1 MSIQSTINQGMSV
14 AALLFSQSDFAKET
28 RDIRMAEKNINKLS
42 TISNE
47 ASEGIKAYVTGD
59 PELIHEGVD
68 VKADVPELGIKAR
81 AQEDIAGEREKIARL
96 RPTSEN
102 IASHIKAQENI
113 GEGTLADAYHNPE
126 KYTFRTVD
134 GKMSW
139 RMKQDT
145 AKTAANDALAAEAE
159 RIAATPSF
167 DLSKLAEG
175 PRARV
180 ERAYQRAERDTYY
193 LNKNKKEDTK

>member
-14 AALLFSQSDFAKET
+14 AALLFSQSDTAKNL
-28 RDIRMAEKNINKLS
+28 RSIRMAKKDIATYETMADEGR
-42 TISNE
+42 TIEGEVEERMANFTNPSNE
-47 ASEGIKAYVTGD
+47 LRKEAAENVAAAQTTIAEMGERGYKELFRLKPSAETYNAYQR
-59 PELIHEGVD
+59 H
-68 VKADVPELGIKAR
+68 
-81 AQEDIAGEREKIARL
+81 AGEPGNIQREKERYISKLDKQKA
-96 RPTSEN
+96 EE
-102 IASHIKAQENI
+102 IK
-113 GEGTLADAYHNPE
+113 
-126 KYTFRTVD
+126 
-134 GKMSW
+134 
-139 RMKQDT
+139 
-145 AKTAANDALAAEAE
+145 ANDAVAAEME

>member
-28 RDIRMAEKNINKLS
+28 RDIRLAERNIGKLS

-47 ASEGIKAYVTGD
+47 ASEGIKAYITGD
-59 PELIHEGVD
+59 PELVHEGTD
-68 VKADVPELGIKAR
+68 VKADVPELGIKAK
-81 AQEDIAGEREKIARL
+81 AQEDIAREREKIARL
-96 RPTSEN
+96 RPTSQN
-102 IASHIKAQENI
+102 IAAHIEAQENI
-113 GEGTLADAYHNPE
+113 GESSLADAYHNPE

-139 RMKQDT
+139 RMKQDA
-145 AKTAANDALAAEAE
+145 AKDSAADALTAEAE

-180 ERAYQRAERDTYY
+180 ERAYKKAERDTKY
-193 LNKNKKEDTK
+193 LSKKEDTK